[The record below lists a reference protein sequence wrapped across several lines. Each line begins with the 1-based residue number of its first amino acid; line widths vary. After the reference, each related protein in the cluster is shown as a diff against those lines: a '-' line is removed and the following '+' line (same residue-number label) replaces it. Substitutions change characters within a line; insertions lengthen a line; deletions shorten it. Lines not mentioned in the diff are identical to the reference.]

1 MSWRS
6 KDALVFCT
14 DMKKVLLGVVIL
26 SALAMAIPGVAVEAA
41 VPALVGRVNEAF
53 VATWGRLPNPA
64 ESTYWIA
71 RVASGEKKTYEALVG
86 AMAYQKAR
94 GSTMAAKS
102 SAPASAKATADK
114 STAKATASAKKQMII
129 DVLPLFIEIFG
140 NNPSEAEKAWWRK
153 RISCDELRSRE
164 ALINSM
170 KFHKAKNVRKGKNTI
185 CGQAGEAAPSG
196 VTSRPIAGLGGGH
209 IHGDV
214 VRVGIY
220 GTKGSGSIS
229 VTANGQFQVRGGS
242 ETLATL
248 GKDDVV
254 KVSWSGGQYHIRG
267 SGLEI
272 DTDQPVRI
280 VPLSGAIAQITSY
293 SDPSKTIP
301 GKNYNRFRGIVEV
314 RKCSCDE
321 LWAINELRTE
331 LYLRGLA
338 ETSGEGPEE
347 YIKALGVAART
358 YVLYHKAVTGGRNHA
373 RGYDIG
379 STADDQIYRGYEYE
393 AITSRM
399 ASLFN
404 SVRGIIVT
412 NSEGDVPVST
422 VYFSDSDGRTRSA
435 KEVWNTDR
443 FPHLQ
448 HSVEDPHHVSKTCL
462 GHCVGM
468 SAQGAY
474 GFANKDGWNWQRIL
488 KYYYKDVKF
497 VKAY

>member
-1 MSWRS
+1 MKWAWGILLVVLSVALPFS
-6 KDALVFCT
+6 VDA
-14 DMKKVLLGVVIL
+14 
-26 SALAMAIPGVAVEAA
+26 AA
-41 VPALVGRVNEAF
+41 PALVGRVNEAF
-53 VATWGRLPNPA
+53 IAAFGRLPNPA
-64 ESTYWIA
+64 ESSYWIA
-71 RVASGEKKTYEALVG
+71 RVASGEKKTYEALLG
-86 AMAYQKAR
+86 AMYYQKAQ
-94 GSTMAAKS
+94 GGTMATAKS
-102 SAPASAKATADK
+102 AATTSK
-114 STAKATASAKKQMII
+114 PSSGKATASAKKQMII

-140 NNPSEAEKAWWRK
+140 NTPSDAEKAWWRK
-153 RISCDELRSRE
+153 RISCDELKSRE

-170 KFHKAKNVRKGKNTI
+170 KFHKAKGVRKGKDTI
-185 CGQAGEAAPSG
+185 CGQTVETQSG
-196 VTSRPIAGLGGGH
+196 VTSKSISGLGEGH
-209 IHGDV
+209 VLGDT
-214 VRVGIY
+214 VRIGIY
-220 GTKGSGSIS
+220 GTSGGGTI
-229 VTANGQFQVRGGS
+229 TATVNSEFQVRGGS
-242 ETLATL
+242 ETLASL
-248 GKDDVV
+248 GKDDEV
-254 KVSWSGGQYHIRG
+254 KVSWSGGNYHVRG

-280 VPLSGAIAQITSY
+280 VPLGGGIVQVKSF

-301 GKNYNRFRGIVEV
+301 GKNYNRFRGIVEI
-314 RKCSCDE
+314 RKCSSCNE
-321 LWAINELRTE
+321 LWAVNELRTE

-393 AITSRM
+393 IITSRM

-404 SVRGIIVT
+404 SVRGIIVAD
-412 NSEGDVPVST
+412 SEGDKPVST

-435 KEVWNTDR
+435 KEAWNTDR

-448 HSVEDPHHVSKTCL
+448 HSVDDPHHVSKTCL

-474 GFANKDGWNWQRIL
+474 GFANKDGWSWQKIL
-488 KYYYKDVKF
+488 SYYYKGVKF